1 MKFCIAQIAS
11 VAGHVDENVK
21 KHQDMVITAAQNAV
35 DIIIFPELSLSGYE
49 PSLAEVLAL
58 PSEETKFDAFQSMS
72 DEYNISIAVGYP
84 VKFSDGIKITMIIF
98 QPEKET
104 LFYSKQLLHPDEMPF
119 FKQGKQQ
126 TTVSVEGK
134 VVVPAICYESL
145 QPTHALEA
153 AKLGADLYAAS
164 VAKSANGVVRA
175 HAHYP
180 VIARKHGMFV
190 LMANAVGKA
199 DDFICAGQ
207 SAVWDREGKC
217 LIQANATQEALLI
230 LDTETGRVMMIE
242 KGHCSQP

>member
-1 MKFCIAQIAS
+1 MKICIAQMAS
-11 VAGHVDENVK
+11 VVGHIDENVK

-35 DIIIFPELSLSGYE
+35 DIIVFPELSLSGYE
-49 PSLAEVLAL
+49 PSLAEELAL
-58 PSEETKFDAFQSMS
+58 SPKDIKSDAFQSMS
-72 DEYNISIAVGYP
+72 NEYAISIAVGYP
-84 VKFSDGIKITMIIF
+84 IKFSDGIKITMIIF

-104 LFYSKQLLHPDEMPF
+104 LFYSKQLLHPDEIPF

-153 AKLGADLYAAS
+153 AKLGADLYVAS

-175 HAHYP
+175 YAHYP
-180 VIARKHGMFV
+180 AIARKHGMFA

-199 DDFICAGQ
+199 DNFICAG
-207 SAVWDREGKC
+207 
-217 LIQANATQEALLI
+217 
-230 LDTETGRVMMIE
+230 
-242 KGHCSQP
+242 

>member
-1 MKFCIAQIAS
+1 MKICIAQMAS
-11 VAGHVDENVK
+11 VAGHIDENVK

-35 DIIIFPELSLSGYE
+35 DIIVFPELSLSGYE
-49 PSLAEVLAL
+49 PSLAEGLAL
-58 PSEETKFDAFQSMS
+58 QPEDIKFDAFQSMS
-72 DEYNISIAVGYP
+72 DEYGTFIAVGYP
-84 VKFSDGIKITMIIF
+84 VKFSDGIKITMVIF

-126 TTVSVEGK
+126 TTVSVAGK

-153 AKLGADLYAAS
+153 AQLGADLYVAS

-175 HAHYP
+175 YAHYP
-180 VIARKHGMFV
+180 AIARKHGMFV

-199 DDFICAGQ
+199 DNFICAGQ
-207 SAVWDREGKC
+207 SAIWDREGKL
-217 LIQANATQEALLI
+217 LIQANTTQEALLI
-230 LDTETGRVMMIE
+230 LDTETGKVMMIE
-242 KGHCSQP
+242 KDHCFRF

>member
-1 MKFCIAQIAS
+1 MKICIAQIAS

-21 KHQDMVITAAQNAV
+21 KHQDMVITASQNAV
-35 DIIIFPELSLSGYE
+35 DIIVFPELSLSGYE
-49 PSLAEVLAL
+49 PSLAKILAL
-58 PSEETKFDAFQSMS
+58 PSEEIKFDVFQSMS
-72 DEYNISIAVGYP
+72 DEYGISIAVGYP

-126 TTVSVEGK
+126 TTLSVEGK

-145 QPTHALEA
+145 QPAHALEA

-164 VAKSANGVVRA
+164 VAKSANGVVQA
-175 HAHYP
+175 YAHYP

-190 LMANAVGKA
+190 LVANAVGKA
-199 DDFICAGQ
+199 DNFICAGQ
-207 SAVWDREGKC
+207 SAIWDREGKL

-230 LDTETGRVMMIE
+230 LDTETGKVMMIE
-242 KGHCSQP
+242 KEHLS

>member
-1 MKFCIAQIAS
+1 MKICIAQIAS

-21 KHQDMVITAAQNAV
+21 KHQDMVITASRNAV
-35 DIIIFPELSLSGYE
+35 DIIVFPELSLSGYE
-49 PSLAEVLAL
+49 PSLAEILAL
-58 PSEETKFDAFQSMS
+58 PSEEIKFGVFQSMS
-72 DEYNISIAVGYP
+72 DEYGISIAVGYP

-126 TTVSVEGK
+126 TTLSVEGK

-145 QPTHALEA
+145 QPAHALEA

-164 VAKSANGVVRA
+164 VAKSANGVVQA
-175 HAHYP
+175 YAHYP

-199 DDFICAGQ
+199 DNFICAGQ

-230 LDTETGRVMMIE
+230 LDTETGKVMMIE
-242 KGHCSQP
+242 KDHLS

>member
-1 MKFCIAQIAS
+1 MKICIAQIAS

-21 KHQDMVITAAQNAV
+21 KHQDMVITASQNAV
-35 DIIIFPELSLSGYE
+35 DMIVFPELSLSGYE
-49 PSLAEVLAL
+49 PSLAEILAL
-58 PSEETKFDAFQSMS
+58 PSEEIKFDVFQSMS
-72 DEYNISIAVGYP
+72 DEYGISIAVGYP

-126 TTVSVEGK
+126 ITLSVEGK

-145 QPTHALEA
+145 QPAHALEA
-153 AKLGADLYAAS
+153 EKLGADLYAAS
-164 VAKSANGVVRA
+164 VAKSANGVVQA
-175 HAHYP
+175 YAHYP

-199 DDFICAGQ
+199 DNFICAGQ
-207 SAVWDREGKC
+207 SAVWDREGKL

-230 LDTETGRVMMIE
+230 LDTETGKVMMIE
-242 KGHCSQP
+242 KDHLS

>member
-1 MKFCIAQIAS
+1 MAS
-11 VAGHVDENVK
+11 VVGHIDENVK

-35 DIIIFPELSLSGYE
+35 DIIVFPELSLSGYE
-49 PSLAEVLAL
+49 PSLAEELAL
-58 PSEETKFDAFQSMS
+58 SPKDIKSDAFQSMS
-72 DEYNISIAVGYP
+72 NEYAISIAVGYP
-84 VKFSDGIKITMIIF
+84 IKFSDGIKITMIIF

-104 LFYSKQLLHPDEMPF
+104 LFYSKQLLHPDEIPF

-153 AKLGADLYAAS
+153 AKLGADLYVAS

-175 HAHYP
+175 YAHYP
-180 VIARKHGMFV
+180 AIARKHGMFA

-199 DDFICAGQ
+199 DNFICAGQ
-207 SAVWDREGKC
+207 SAIWDREGKL
-217 LIQANATQEALLI
+217 LIQANATQEALLV
-230 LDTETGRVMMIE
+230 LDTETGKVMMIE
-242 KGHCSQP
+242 KDHCSQS

>member
-1 MKFCIAQIAS
+1 MKICIAQIAS

-21 KHQDMVITAAQNAV
+21 KHQDMIITAAQNAV
-35 DIIIFPELSLSGYE
+35 DIIVFPELSLSGYE
-49 PSLAEVLAL
+49 PSLAEILAL
-58 PSEETKFDAFQSMS
+58 PSEEIKFDVFQSMS
-72 DEYNISIAVGYP
+72 DEYGISIAVGYP

-126 TTVSVEGK
+126 TALSVEGK

-145 QPTHALEA
+145 QPAHALEA
-153 AKLGADLYAAS
+153 AKLGVDLYTAS
-164 VAKSANGVVRA
+164 VAKSANGVVQA
-175 HAHYP
+175 YAHYP

-199 DDFICAGQ
+199 DNFICAGQ

-230 LDTETGRVMMIE
+230 LDTETGKVMMIE
-242 KGHCSQP
+242 KDHLS

>member
-1 MKFCIAQIAS
+1 MKICIAQIAS

-21 KHQDMVITAAQNAV
+21 KHQDMVITASQNAV
-35 DIIIFPELSLSGYE
+35 DIIVFPELSLSGYE
-49 PSLAEVLAL
+49 PSLAKILAL
-58 PSEETKFDAFQSMS
+58 PSEEIKFDVFQSMS
-72 DEYNISIAVGYP
+72 DEYGISIAVGYP

-126 TTVSVEGK
+126 TTLSVEGK

-145 QPTHALEA
+145 QPAHALEA
-153 AKLGADLYAAS
+153 AKLGADLYTAS
-164 VAKSANGVVRA
+164 VAKSANGVVQA
-175 HAHYP
+175 YAHYP

-199 DDFICAGQ
+199 DNFICAGQ

-230 LDTETGRVMMIE
+230 LDTETGKVMMIE
-242 KGHCSQP
+242 KDHLS

>member
-1 MKFCIAQIAS
+1 MKICIAQISS
-11 VAGHVDENVK
+11 VAGHIDENMK
-21 KHQDMVITAAQNAV
+21 KHQDMIIAAARNAV
-35 DIIIFPELSLSGYE
+35 DIIVFPELSLSGYE
-49 PSLAEVLAL
+49 PSLAEGLAL
-58 PSEETKFDAFQSMS
+58 PPEDIKFDAFQSMS
-72 DEYNISIAVGYP
+72 DEYGVSIAVGYP

-104 LFYSKQLLHPDEMPF
+104 LFYSKQLLHPDEIPF

-153 AKLGADLYAAS
+153 AKLGADLYVAS

-175 HAHYP
+175 YAHYP
-180 VIARKHGMFV
+180 AIARKHGMFA

-199 DDFICAGQ
+199 DNFICAGQ
-207 SAVWDREGKC
+207 SAIWDREGKL

-230 LDTETGRVMMIE
+230 LDTETGKVMMIE
-242 KGHCSQP
+242 KDHCSQS